1 MPASGNNDHPDVIML
16 PPFILLI
23 ALIVAIGLEFTTS
36 LNFLPPAFSA
46 TSWEFYLGLALLVAA
61 LALGVSALRT
71 FKTVGTNPSP
81 HEPSLN
87 LATTGPYRFSRNPM
101 YLGFM
106 MSLAGLSLVASL
118 EWGLVLV
125 PVLAV
130 VLHYGVVTREEAYL
144 SAKFGKPY
152 REFMNRTRRWI

>member
-1 MPASGNNDHPDVIML
+1 MSASKGDHPDVIML

-23 ALIVAIGLEFTTS
+23 ALFVAVGLDFTNT

-46 TSWEFYLGLALLVAA
+46 TSWTFYLGLALLVAA
-61 LALGVSALRT
+61 LALGMSALRT
-71 FKTVGTNPSP
+71 FRKVGTNPSP
-81 HEPSLN
+81 HEPTLK

-101 YLGFM
+101 YIGFM
-106 MSLAGLSLVASL
+106 MILAGLSLVASL
-118 EWGLVLV
+118 EWGLILV

-130 VLHYGVVTREEAYL
+130 LLHYGVVTREEAYL
-144 SAKFGKPY
+144 SAKFGQPY